1 MSTESKPAMNGRV
14 RRLGNARLPTRIGI
28 FDAVAFSDSRTGTEP
43 IALIHGDVAGRDTPL
58 VRLHSECWT
67 GDVLGSL
74 RCDCGQQLSTALTA
88 IVAEGAG
95 VLLYLRQEGRGIGLP
110 NKLRAYALQD
120 TGMDTVTANTALGL
134 PVDAREYGAAAAIL
148 SDLGLERVR
157 LMTNNPAKAAA
168 LEAYGIRV
176 GERVP
181 LPALPNPVNR
191 LYLDDRRASRYA
203 DWRFPVDQRARVARA
218 GTLVARVARGSARR
232 RGHRGGRRSA
242 AYCPARRR
250 SLADPGRPRQ

>member
-1 MSTESKPAMNGRV
+1 MNGRV

-43 IALIHGDVAGRDTPL
+43 IALLHGDVAGHDTPL

-74 RCDCGQQLSTALTA
+74 RCDCGQQLSSALTA

-120 TGMDTVTANTALGL
+120 TGMDTVTANTAIRVVCYRNGGSTMKFIATG
-134 PVDAREYGAAAAIL
+134 VGGAPAAWLNA
-148 SDLGLERVR
+148 VR
-157 LMTNNPAKAAA
+157 LK
-168 LEAYGIRV
+168 
-176 GERVP
+176 
-181 LPALPNPVNR
+181 
-191 LYLDDRRASRYA
+191 
-203 DWRFPVDQRARVARA
+203 
-218 GTLVARVARGSARR
+218 
-232 RGHRGGRRSA
+232 
-242 AYCPARRR
+242 
-250 SLADPGRPRQ
+250 